1 MRCGT
6 REPDG
11 ERTSTRDAYKG
22 VLIHFCASSM
32 LVRVP
37 HPAHAPGG
45 QGFSPPCTFTH
56 PALLYPEANP
66 AMPARSAK
74 CPLLACAIPCAPGG

>member
-11 ERTSTRDAYKG
+11 GRTSTRDAYKG
-22 VLIHFCASSM
+22 ILIHLCASSM

-45 QGFSPPCTFTH
+45 K
-56 PALLYPEANP
+56 ALPRRARLHTLHSYTPEANP

-74 CPLLACAIPCAPGG
+74 CPSLACGIPCAPGG